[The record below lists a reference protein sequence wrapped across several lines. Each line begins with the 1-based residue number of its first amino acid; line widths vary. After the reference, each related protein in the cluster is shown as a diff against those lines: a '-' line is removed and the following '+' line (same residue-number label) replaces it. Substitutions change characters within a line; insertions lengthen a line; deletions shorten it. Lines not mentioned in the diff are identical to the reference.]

1 MCLDCQDDGKI
12 GDKDKCTVCRP
23 GDKFYAPDQICMT
36 SCGIDAIGGFY
47 EVNSDTCDRCN
58 DNCYNCEGDKFNC
71 VQCRAASAIPAL
83 LTTTMISG
91 G

>member
-1 MCLDCQDDGKI
+1 MCYDCLDDGNV

-23 GDKFYAPDQICMT
+23 GDKLYAPLQICMPT
-36 SCGIDAIGGFY
+36 CGIGFY
-47 EVNSDTCDRCN
+47 EVNSDTCDKCN
-58 DNCYNCEGDKFNC
+58 ENCYDCAGDKFNC
-71 VQCRAASAIPAL
+71 IQCKASSEIPAL